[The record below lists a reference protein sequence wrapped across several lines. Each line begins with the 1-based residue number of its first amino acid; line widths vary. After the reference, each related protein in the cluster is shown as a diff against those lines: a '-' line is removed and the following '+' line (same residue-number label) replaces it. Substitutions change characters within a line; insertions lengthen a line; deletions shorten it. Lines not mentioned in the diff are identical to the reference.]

1 MLDFAES
8 ERSAGKR
15 AVSRQFC
22 NAKVNESRCIIK
34 KLNVW
39 ECEVAA
45 TRRGQ
50 VMRHQAMMKPC

>member
-22 NAKVNESRCIIK
+22 NAKVNEIRCVIK

-39 ECEVAA
+39 E
-45 TRRGQ
+45 
-50 VMRHQAMMKPC
+50 